1 MRRSLTRARASAVAA
16 TTIALTMLIGAC
28 GGSGSDEPAQ
38 QGSGPGQ
45 PVTTAAQDKSV
56 VETAPPKTAAS
67 AGAVGGATS
76 QPLALEQRHPNGT
89 VLRLTRITP
98 APTSLKLT
106 VEAVNGYTE
115 MIELNLSGI
124 QLRDDVGNSYNFV
137 EPEQN
142 EDLEILPGATLRG
155 DLTFLGEL
163 DRRATS
169 LKLLVNASRSKESID
184 LAGRSASTRYP
195 EFQFDRIPLTR

>member
-1 MRRSLTRARASAVAA
+1 MRRSPTGQVAAAAGVAVA
-16 TTIALTMLIGAC
+16 IFLGGC
-28 GGSGSDEPAQ
+28 GSSGGQEPPQ
-38 QGSGPGQ
+38 SSSQT
-45 PVTTAAQDKSV
+45 VTKAAQDKSV
-56 VETAPPKTAAS
+56 VGTAPPKTS
-67 AGAVGGATS
+67 AGPAGGAATS

-98 APTSLKLT
+98 APTSLTLT
-106 VEAVNGYTE
+106 VEAVNGYTQK
-115 MIELNLSGI
+115 IELNLSGI
-124 QLRDDVGNSYNFV
+124 QLRDDVGNAYNFV

-184 LAGRSASTRYP
+184 LASRSNTTTYP
-195 EFQFDRIPLTR
+195 EFQFDGIPLTR

>member
-1 MRRSLTRARASAVAA
+1 MRRSSTSRAAAAAAAVALLLGGCGSSGGDEA
-16 TTIALTMLIGAC
+16 AQSGAQTV
-28 GGSGSDEPAQ
+28 S
-38 QGSGPGQ
+38 
-45 PVTTAAQDKSV
+45 TAAQDKSV
-56 VETAPPKTAAS
+56 VQTAPPKTATGPA
-67 AGAVGGATS
+67 AGGAATS

-98 APTSLKLT
+98 APTSLSLT
-106 VEAVNGYTE
+106 VEAVNGYTGK
-115 MIELNLSGI
+115 IELNSSGV

-169 LKLLVNASRSKESID
+169 LKLLVNASRSKDSID
-184 LAGRSASTRYP
+184 LASRSSTTTFP
-195 EFQFDRIPLTR
+195 EFQFDGIPLTR